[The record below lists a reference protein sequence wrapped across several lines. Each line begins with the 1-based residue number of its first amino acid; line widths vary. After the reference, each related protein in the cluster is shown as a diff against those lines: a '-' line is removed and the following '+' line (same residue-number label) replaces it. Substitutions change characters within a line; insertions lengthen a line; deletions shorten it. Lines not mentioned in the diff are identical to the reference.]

1 MADKIRVFTKRPGCP
16 PRSVWVTNSLK
27 NLQNAVGGYIET
39 VTLTADLVVICN
51 EEGRILGLPHNCE
64 ICGVDFCGDIIIAG
78 VRGDEF
84 ADVPVG
90 IKELRRM
97 FPRLWEV

>member
-1 MADKIRVFTKRPGCP
+1 MADKIKVFTKRPDGI

-27 NLQNAVGGYIET
+27 NLQNAVGGYIEA
-39 VTLTADLVVICN
+39 VTLTADMVVICN

-84 ADVPVG
+84 ADVPVD
-90 IKELRRM
+90 IKESRRM
-97 FPRLWEV
+97 FPQLWEV

>member
-1 MADKIRVFTKRPGCP
+1 MADKIKVFTKRPDGI

-27 NLQNAVGGYIET
+27 NLQNAVGGYIEA

-51 EEGRILGLPHNCE
+51 EEGRILGLPHNQ
-64 ICGVDFCGDIIIAG
+64 IRSVDFCGDIIIAG

-84 ADVPVG
+84 ADVPVD

-97 FPRLWEV
+97 FPQLWEV

>member
-1 MADKIRVFTKRPGCP
+1 VRVIQKAPGQMP
-16 PRSVWVTNSLK
+16 EFREIPNTLEA
-27 NLQNAVGGYIET
+27 LQAAVGGYIET
-39 VTLTADLVVICN
+39 VTLAADLVVICN

-84 ADVPVG
+84 ADVPVD
-90 IKELRRM
+90 IKELKRM
-97 FPRLWEV
+97 FPTLWEV